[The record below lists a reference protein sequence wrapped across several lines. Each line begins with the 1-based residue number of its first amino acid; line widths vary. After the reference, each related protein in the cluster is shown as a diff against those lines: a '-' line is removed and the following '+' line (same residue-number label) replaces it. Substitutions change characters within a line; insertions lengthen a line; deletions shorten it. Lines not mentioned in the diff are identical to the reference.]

1 MNKEL
6 EIQIVAPPLNKD
18 GININLSSAICKYL
32 GITKKNYKEMF
43 IIPTNGVIQISHAK
57 PYTTIPAL
65 TDLNA
70 KFEKQNFH
78 AVLDEGDD
86 NE

>member
-6 EIQIVAPPLNKD
+6 EIQIVAPPLDKD
-18 GININLSSAICKYL
+18 GISINLSAAVCKYL

-43 IIPTNGVIQISHAK
+43 IIPTNGVIQISHSK

-65 TDLNA
+65 TDSNA
-70 KFEKQNFH
+70 KFEKQNFNID
-78 AVLDEGDD
+78 LEKDND